1 MKANEIRL
9 FFKKEKEIL
18 DDKFFKNKQ
27 LMDFVLNLILSS
39 KVSNIKNIINYTAP
53 YNMTEILYN
62 TVKIASKE
70 DLLLYKLLNKEFQ
83 QFGIDIHILLTN
95 KNISILYYFLSEKY
109 AKKIVLK
116 HKIKKYKLGGS
127 LALKPLRVQE
137 TAHAG
142 SLALKPLRA
151 QETALAGSLALKP
164 LRAQETAH
172 AGSLALRIYNND
184 IDITD
189 NYLNNIYLIAKNIGS
204 NIANVKLDKKA
215 IIDFINLG
223 DYNNK
228 VKNSC
233 IQSINVMQDI
243 LKTSDIANII
253 NNNTD
258 RPILDFANVF
268 ITKMFIKSKYKDLL
282 NYDDFSIKAM
292 KVNILDKQ
300 VELLN
305 EVLL

>member
-142 SLALKPLRA
+142 SLAL
-151 QETALAGSLALKP
+151 
-164 LRAQETAH
+164 
-172 AGSLALRIYNND
+172 RIYNND

>member
-39 KVSNIKNIINYTAP
+39 KVSNIKDIINYTAP

-62 TVKIASKE
+62 TVKIVSKE
-70 DLLLYKLLNKEFQ
+70 DLLLNKLLNKEFQ

-95 KNISILYYFLSEKY
+95 KNISILYYFLSGKY
-109 AKKIVLK
+109 ANKIVLK
-116 HKIKKYKLGGS
+116 HKIKKYKMG
-127 LALKPLRVQE
+127 
-137 TAHAG
+137 
-142 SLALKPLRA
+142 
-151 QETALAGSLALKP
+151 
-164 LRAQETAH
+164 
-172 AGSLALRIYNND
+172 GSLALRIYNND

-204 NIANVKLDKKA
+204 NIANIKLDKKT
-215 IIDFINLG
+215 IIDFINFG
-223 DYNNK
+223 DYSNK
-228 VKNSC
+228 VKNLC

-243 LKTSDIANII
+243 LTTSDIANII

-258 RPILDFANVF
+258 KPISDFANVF
-268 ITKMFIKSKYKDLL
+268 ISKMFIKSKYKDLL

-292 KVNILDKQ
+292 KVNVLDKQ
-300 VELLN
+300 FELLS
-305 EVLL
+305 EVFS

>member
-1 MKANEIRL
+1 MKTNEIRL

-151 QETALAGSLALKP
+151 QETALAGSLAL
-164 LRAQETAH
+164 
-172 AGSLALRIYNND
+172 RIYNND